1 MRAESSPAARTGAF
15 IAVAIALFRLFRV
28 RPVPAASVVPV
39 AVRHGLAV
47 LGRVPSPGSGGTR
60 GRGLP

>member
-15 IAVAIALFRLFRV
+15 IAVAVALFRV

-39 AVRHGLAV
+39 AVRHGLPV

-60 GRGLP
+60 GGGLP